1 MFRSSIRG
9 WTDWRITS
17 RCLLARFSR
26 RHQWGERRSACCKG
40 THRGVSNY
48 GWRSDRDQL
57 ERLAPIAGNP
67 LGNEPQEWIWTLG
80 GEKRQ
85 YGGPQAI
92 EQAR

>member
-1 MFRSSIRG
+1 M
-9 WTDWRITS
+9 
-17 RCLLARFSR
+17 
-26 RHQWGERRSACCKG
+26 
-40 THRGVSNY
+40 SNY